1 MADSKI
7 SELSA
12 LTSPAND
19 DEFVVVDTDAGTT
32 KRITFSNLN
41 SSISASVAA
50 DAVSYT
56 HLTLPTKRIV

>member
-19 DEFVVVDTDAGTT
+19 DEFVIVDTDAGTT

-41 SSISASVAA
+41 
-50 DAVSYT
+50 
-56 HLTLPTKRIV
+56 